1 MDDPQRRGDT
11 QDPFLSQLELPAVR
25 ESEDG
30 SSMAMLWPIP
40 SPRVR
45 KVVEERLGEVSDHHF
60 WTRVVAVGLASIFF
74 LTSGGG
80 LYALFFFGIGIRIDP
95 VVFGLVYAVF
105 FSALVCLAETLR
117 IREPVELYRDSE
129 FAHSAFVEAKKRR
142 GLRGLPRLM
151 LFLPGVVG
159 QSMRKLFEASPA
171 TDVET
176 LEAALRLLPALHQ
189 PLPLLAA
196 ESADLGGPDVVRRA
210 VLLLHALGLAE
221 LANDEDGEFVICPSG
236 GCAQLL
242 RSEPFDADKIGEF
255 EQTIRD

>member
-1 MDDPQRRGDT
+1 MDDPQDRGDV
-11 QDPFLSQLELPAVR
+11 QDPFLSQLELPAVQ
-25 ESEDG
+25 ESEEG
-30 SSMAMLWPIP
+30 NSLAMVWPIL

-45 KVVEERLGEVSDHHF
+45 KVVEERLEEVADHHF
-60 WTRVVAVGLASIFF
+60 WTRIVAICLASIFF
-74 LTSGGG
+74 LTSGGA
-80 LYALFFFGIGIRIDP
+80 LYAIFFFAVGIRIDP
-95 VVFGLVYAVF
+95 VVFGLAYSVF
-105 FSALVCLAETLR
+105 FFALVCLAETLR
-117 IREPVELYRDSE
+117 VREPVELYRDSE

-159 QSMRKLFEASPA
+159 QAMRKLFESAPA
-171 TDVET
+171 TDSET

-189 PLPLLAA
+189 PLPLSMA
-196 ESADLGGPDVVRRA
+196 ETADLGGPDVVRRA

-242 RSEPFDADKIGEF
+242 RSEPFDSDKIGEF
-255 EQTIRD
+255 EQTIRS